1 MTQIIIVIV
10 LLLIGVIFGTLAE
23 KKHYKKLQK
32 NERWLNRIPAVSS
45 RVPPEQEYQ
54 QVIVTGNVVIANDY
68 FKMFVAGLKSL
79 FGGSLNTYES
89 LLDRGRR
96 EAIVRM
102 KKKAAKA
109 NAELI
114 INVKLTTSNLII
126 SKGNTSGA
134 LEVFAYGTALVPL
147 KKAN

>member
-1 MTQIIIVIV
+1 MAQIIIVIV

-23 KKHYKKLQK
+23 KKHYKKLMK
-32 NERWLNRIPAVSS
+32 NERWLNRIPATSNRIPPDVHYKQVLVS
-45 RVPPEQEYQ
+45 
-54 QVIVTGNVVIANDY
+54 GNVVIANDY
-68 FKMFVAGLKSL
+68 FKMFVAGLKGL
-79 FGGSLNTYES
+79 FGGSLTTYET

-102 KKKAAKA
+102 KRKAATA

-114 INVKLTTSNLII
+114 INVKLTTANLII

-134 LEVFAYGTALVPL
+134 LEVFVYGTALVPI
-147 KKAN
+147 KAS